1 MSSQHTSGA
10 QIVIDTLVA
19 EGVEVAFG
27 YPGGTIMPVH
37 DAFFSEHRIRHVLVR
52 HEQGAAFAAG
62 GYART
67 TGKVGVCIATS
78 GPGATNLVTGICD
91 AMMDSVPVVAITGQV
106 RSPLMGTDGFQ
117 EADVAAITST
127 ITKRNIVVR
136 DVESIALALHAAFEL
151 ARGPRPGPVL
161 VDIPT
166 DVLRTKIEARTVG
179 DGNANGRRPKG
190 AAASEAWEL
199 DEAAFENAVEL
210 ICASKRPLVIVGGG
224 ARISNA
230 VESYRRFMRLLN
242 APHTSTINGLGAAD
256 PGDPNFLGMCGMHG
270 WKAAN
275 KAIGE
280 CDLILA
286 MGMRFDDRVTGRTD
300 RFARQAKIIH
310 ADIDASEF
318 NKIIPVDVALQG
330 DLDAVLREL
339 IARLSERT
347 LPDFSAWRERVR
359 ELHAP
364 LPTDRTE
371 GGMLSATD
379 VLDAF
384 FELAPQN
391 VVVTVDVGQHQM
403 WAAQRARPV
412 HPRHFISSSG
422 LGAMGFGLP
431 AGIGA
436 QLAHPEKPVVAIV
449 GDGGL
454 QMTMNEFA
462 TIRRHELPLKV
473 LLIDNRNLGMVR
485 QWQQLFYEKRYSA
498 TSLYD
503 NPDFVA
509 IAKAYGIEAT
519 AVDDP
524 AQLRPAIEALLRSER
539 PMLLHAKCFP
549 NECVFPMIPAGAA
562 IDEMID
568 GAPV

>member
-10 QIVIDTLVA
+10 QIVLDALAA
-19 EGVEVAFG
+19 EGVDVAFG

-37 DAFFSEHRIRHVLVR
+37 DAFHTEQRIKHVLVR

-117 EADVAAITST
+117 EADVAAITQT

-136 DVESIALALHAAFEL
+136 NVESIASAIHAAFEL

-166 DVLRTKIEARTVG
+166 DVLRTKIEMTAT
-179 DGNANGRRPKG
+179 NG
-190 AAASEAWEL
+190 AAGARQNGTHKNGTSDL
-199 DEAAFENAVEL
+199 DEAMLESAIDL
-210 ICASKRPLVIVGGG
+210 ICEAKRPLAIVGGG
-224 ARISNA
+224 ARISDA
-230 VESYRRFMRLLN
+230 VASYRKFMALLN
-242 APHTSTINGLGAAD
+242 APHTSTINGLGSAD

-286 MGMRFDDRVTGRTD
+286 LGMRFDDRVTGRTD

-318 NKIIPVDVALQG
+318 NKIIAVDVALQG
-330 DLDAVLREL
+330 DLDATLREL
-339 IARLSERT
+339 TARLSDRM
-347 LPDFSAWRERVR
+347 LPDFSEWRARVA

-364 LPTDRTE
+364 LPTDRAE
-371 GGMLSATD
+371 PGMLSATD

-384 FELAPQN
+384 FELAPPN

-403 WAAQRARPV
+403 WAAQRAKPL

-431 AGIGA
+431 ASIGA

-454 QMTMNEFA
+454 QMTINEFA
-462 TIRRHELPLKV
+462 TIIRHELPVKI
-473 LLIDNRNLGMVR
+473 LLIDNKNLGMVR

-509 IAKAYGIEAT
+509 IAKAYGIDAA
-519 AVDDP
+519 AVGD
-524 AQLRPAIEALLRSER
+524 ASELRPAITALLRSER
-539 PMLLHAKCFP
+539 PMLLHAQCFP